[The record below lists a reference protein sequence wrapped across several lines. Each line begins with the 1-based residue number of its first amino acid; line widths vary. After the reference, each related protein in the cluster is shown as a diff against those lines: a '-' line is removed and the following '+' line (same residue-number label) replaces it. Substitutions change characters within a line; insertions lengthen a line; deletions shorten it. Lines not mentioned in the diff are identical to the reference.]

1 MIITTSPNRVKA
13 AGYWCF
19 DGDTES
25 NKLVKAL
32 NQDKPNGTPVY
43 TLDSEIDM
51 RDTLQYI
58 GISSTLLALG
68 VPRKRYL
75 PQAEEVLDKYVG
87 VLFTYLEAAL
97 TLRLKQPVSL
107 GQERVRYDGVN
118 NSERRRRLL
127 DKWLKLKYATEE
139 PGMLAICMAMVT
151 LLSEYPVNIKAVHAT
166 KSVLSIPEYT
176 EQLEHVENT
185 KTYVELRDKLMELL
199 DAQ

>member
-75 PQAEEVLDKYVG
+75 PQAGAVLDKYVSI
-87 VLFTYLEAAL
+87 LFTYLEQAL

-118 NSERRRRLL
+118 NSERRKRLL

-139 PGMLAICMAMVT
+139 PGMLAICTAIVT

>member
-75 PQAEEVLDKYVG
+75 PQA
-87 VLFTYLEAAL
+87 
-97 TLRLKQPVSL
+97 
-107 GQERVRYDGVN
+107 
-118 NSERRRRLL
+118 
-127 DKWLKLKYATEE
+127 
-139 PGMLAICMAMVT
+139 
-151 LLSEYPVNIKAVHAT
+151 
-166 KSVLSIPEYT
+166 
-176 EQLEHVENT
+176 
-185 KTYVELRDKLMELL
+185 
-199 DAQ
+199 

>member
-1 MIITTSPNRVKA
+1 MIITTSLNRVKA
-13 AGYWCF
+13 GGYWCF
-19 DGDTES
+19 DGDNES
-25 NKLVKAL
+25 LKLVELL
-32 NQDKPNGTPVY
+32 NKDKPDGTPAY

-51 RDTLQYI
+51 RDILQYI

-118 NSERRRRLL
+118 NSERRKRLL
-127 DKWLKLKYATEE
+127 DKWLKLKYAT
-139 PGMLAICMAMVT
+139 
-151 LLSEYPVNIKAVHAT
+151 
-166 KSVLSIPEYT
+166 
-176 EQLEHVENT
+176 Q
-185 KTYVELRDKLMELL
+185 
-199 DAQ
+199 